1 VFKVCP
7 GKKPDWRRK
16 TKRRK
21 EKAKG
26 LIVISI
32 EDVVSSMFIR
42 FASLCA
48 FMCLPHIA
56 IAAQSSCY
64 ELAETYYENKYCEI
78 KQKSPRAALPAFG
91 DFKKNAPRMQAMLLK
106 RKAEA
111 AGIDL
116 QMPGAAKK
124 NFSPKKSSSDTSVS
138 VPVASSCELKQTLIT
153 CPDGQF
159 VLTGNKR
166 NSKISRTALQSDNRL
181 TLNNYN
187 GDLNDREEI
196 IAFLTVQYT
205 RYLEKMLA
213 LGLGGVT
220 MSFTKFHTLFWEIE
234 NRGAD
239 FSKRFETMYEY
250 LKKDKSAIGVSERA
264 SSIAGITIDEC
275 ARLTRNMFTCDNNT
289 TNSIYLKQ

>member
-1 VFKVCP
+1 MCVP
-7 GKKPDWRRK
+7 
-16 TKRRK
+16 
-21 EKAKG
+21 
-26 LIVISI
+26 
-32 EDVVSSMFIR
+32 VV
-42 FASLCA
+42 
-48 FMCLPHIA
+48 A
-56 IAAQSSCY
+56 IAAQSSCF
-64 ELAETYYENKYCEI
+64 ELAETYYENKYCEV
-78 KQKSPRAALPAFG
+78 KQKSPGATLPAFG
-91 DFKKNAPRMQAMLLK
+91 DFRKNAPRMQAMLLK

-124 NFSPKKSSSDTSVS
+124 KLPLKKSLLDTSVS
-138 VPVASSCELKQTLIT
+138 SPVVHSCELKQALIT
-153 CPDGQF
+153 CSDGQF

-166 NSKISRTALQSDNRL
+166 NSNISRTALQSSNRL
-181 TLNNYN
+181 TLNNYD
-187 GDLNDREEI
+187 GDLNDRQEV

-234 NRGAD
+234 NKGAD

-264 SSIAGITIDEC
+264 SSIAGITIDAC
-275 ARLTRNMFTCDNNT
+275 ARLTSNMFTCDNNT

>member
-1 VFKVCP
+1 MCVP
-7 GKKPDWRRK
+7 
-16 TKRRK
+16 
-21 EKAKG
+21 
-26 LIVISI
+26 
-32 EDVVSSMFIR
+32 VV
-42 FASLCA
+42 
-48 FMCLPHIA
+48 A
-56 IAAQSSCY
+56 IAAQSSCF
-64 ELAETYYENKYCEI
+64 ELAETYYENKYCEV
-78 KQKSPRAALPAFG
+78 KQKSPGATLPAFG
-91 DFKKNAPRMQAMLLK
+91 DFRKNAPRMQAMLLK

-124 NFSPKKSSSDTSVS
+124 KLPLKKSLLDTSVS
-138 VPVASSCELKQTLIT
+138 SPVVHSCELKQALIT
-153 CPDGQF
+153 CSDGQF

-166 NSKISRTALQSDNRL
+166 NSNISRTALQSSNRL
-181 TLNNYN
+181 TLNNYD
-187 GDLNDREEI
+187 GDLNDRQEV

-205 RYLEKMLA
+205 RYLEKMLT

-234 NRGAD
+234 NKGAD

-264 SSIAGITIDEC
+264 SSIAGITIDAC
-275 ARLTRNMFTCDNNT
+275 ARLTSNMFTCDNNT

>member
-1 VFKVCP
+1 MP
-7 GKKPDWRRK
+7 WEKPDWRHK

-48 FMCLPHIA
+48 FMCVPVVA
-56 IAAQSSCY
+56 IAAQSSCF
-64 ELAETYYENKYCEI
+64 ELAETYYENKYCEV
-78 KQKSPRAALPAFG
+78 KQKSPGATLPAFG

-111 AGIDL
+111 VGIDL

-124 NFSPKKSSSDTSVS
+124 KLPLKKSLLDTSVS
-138 VPVASSCELKQTLIT
+138 SPVVHSCELKQTLIT

-166 NSKISRTALQSDNRL
+166 NSKISRTALQSSNRL
-181 TLNNYN
+181 TLNNYD
-187 GDLNDREEI
+187 GDLNDRQEV

-205 RYLEKMLA
+205 RYLEKM
-213 LGLGGVT
+213 
-220 MSFTKFHTLFWEIE
+220 
-234 NRGAD
+234 
-239 FSKRFETMYEY
+239 
-250 LKKDKSAIGVSERA
+250 
-264 SSIAGITIDEC
+264 
-275 ARLTRNMFTCDNNT
+275 
-289 TNSIYLKQ
+289 